1 MSSLKPGSTHGN
13 CAECPIH
20 DKLYLQKL
28 GVNASNSD
36 FVIALAGNPNTGK
49 STIFN
54 ALTGL
59 KQHTGNW
66 TGKTVARSEG
76 SFSFHDKKYKV
87 IDLPGTYSLIS
98 SSMEEEI
105 ARNFVL
111 FGKPD
116 VTVIIV
122 DATRLERNLNLVL
135 QMLEISSR
143 AIVCVNLIDEAEK
156 NGIKIDAKILSR
168 DLGVPVALTNA
179 RDQSGIY
186 DLLTYIEKI
195 AISSDQPKAKTIYN
209 IPKEIAPLIE
219 ELNSIIKKKFPKLP
233 NSQWLSV
240 RLLDNDESLINSINN
255 GDLVKYQDSENNS
268 TETSLSKT
276 SYVLDIVEKLKQKL
290 PLDYHDKIVEKTFH
304 EAEIIAQK
312 SIIIKGVKR
321 NFNLDL
327 FLDKIFISP
336 LFGYPVMLLL
346 FAFMFWLT
354 IAGANIPSAFLFDL
368 LVGNIHPL
376 LKNTADMLNFPWWLS
391 GFLIDGMYLSTAW
404 VISVMLPPM
413 AIFFPMFTL
422 LEDFGYLPRVAF
434 NMDNLFNKAGAHG
447 KQVMT
452 MMMGFGCNAAGVL
465 STRIIDSPRERLIAI
480 ITNNFAICNGRW
492 PTQILV
498 ATIFIGALVPAH
510 LAGFVSAMAVV
521 GVALFGVLLT
531 FIISWGL
538 SNTVLKGE
546 PSVFSLELPPYRVPK
561 FWQTLY
567 TSLIDR
573 TMFVLWRAIVFAL
586 PAGAVIWLISNINIG
601 ELPIAMHLVNALE
614 PAGWFLGLNGIIL
627 VAYVVAIPANEIV
640 IPTIL
645 MLIVLMTG
653 ANGYNES
660 AGVIFE
666 TDSINSLET
675 ILKNGGWTLLTAI
688 NLMLFSLIHNPC
700 STTIFTIFKETK
712 SVKWTLVS
720 TFLPVVLGVLL
731 TAIIAFIWRF

>member
-1 MSSLKPGSTHGN
+1 MHEN
-13 CAECPIH
+13 CADCPIH
-20 DKLYLQKL
+20 DKVYLQKL

-36 FVIALAGNPNTGK
+36 FIVALAGNPNTGK
-49 STIFN
+49 STVFN

-76 SFSFHDKKYKV
+76 SFIFHENKYKV
-87 IDLPGTYSLIS
+87 VDLPGTYSLIS
-98 SSMEEEI
+98 SSLEEEI

-156 NGIKIDAKILSR
+156 NRIRIDAKVLSR
-168 DLGVPVALTNA
+168 DLGVPVVLTAA
-179 RDQSGIY
+179 RDQTGIF
-186 DLLTYIEKI
+186 DLLTSIEKI
-195 AISSDQPKAKTIYN
+195 ATSSDPLKARSLFN
-209 IPKEIAPLIE
+209 LPDEIASPID
-219 ELNSIIKKKFPKLP
+219 ELNAVLKEEFSELP
-233 NSQWLSV
+233 NSRWLAT
-240 RLLDNDESLINSINN
+240 RLLDQDLSLIESLKN
-255 GDLVKYQDSENNS
+255 GELTKLSDDNEGKELKSDSGKADLVLRKAEQ
-268 TETSLSKT
+268 
-276 SYVLDIVEKLKQKL
+276 LKQKL
-290 PLDYHDKIVEKTFH
+290 PPDYHDKIVERTFH
-304 EAEIIAQK
+304 EADKIAQK
-312 SIIIKGVKR
+312 AIVKLGEKR
-321 NFNLDL
+321 KFNLDL

-336 LFGYPVMLLL
+336 LFGYPVMFLL

-354 IAGANIPSAFLFDL
+354 VAGANVPSALLFDL
-368 LVGNIHPL
+368 LVGYAHPL
-376 LKNTADMLNFPWWLS
+376 LKSGADYLHFPWWLS
-391 GFLIDGMYLSTAW
+391 GFLIDGMYLATAW

-434 NMDNLFNKAGAHG
+434 NMDNLFKKAGAHG

-452 MMMGFGCNAAGVL
+452 MMMGFGCNAAGVVA
-465 STRIIDSPRERLIAI
+465 TRIIDSPRERLIAI

-521 GVALFGVLLT
+521 GVALLGVFLT
-531 FIISWGL
+531 FVISWGL
-538 SNTVLKGE
+538 SNTVLKGQ

-561 FWQTLY
+561 FWQTIY

-573 TMFVLWRAIVFAL
+573 TLFVLWRAIVFAL

-601 ELPIAMHLVNALE
+601 GEPIAAHMINSLE
-614 PAGWFLGLNGIIL
+614 PMGWFLGLNGIIL

-653 ANGYNES
+653 NQGYTED

-666 TDSINSLET
+666 TDNINSLAA
-675 ILKNGGWTLLTAI
+675 ILSNGGWTLLTAV

-700 STTIFTIFKETK
+700 STTIYTIYKETK
-712 SVKWTLVS
+712 SLKWTLVS
-720 TFLPVVLGVLL
+720 TFLPIVLGIVI
-731 TAIIAFIWRF
+731 TASIAFLWRI